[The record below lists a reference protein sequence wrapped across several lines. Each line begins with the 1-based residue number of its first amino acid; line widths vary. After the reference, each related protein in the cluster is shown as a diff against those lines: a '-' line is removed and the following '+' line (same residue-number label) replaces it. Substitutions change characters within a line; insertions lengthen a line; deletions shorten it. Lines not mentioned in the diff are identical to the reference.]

1 MPADSRA
8 GRVVVAYAGG
18 GHPHVFSR
26 IRLMA
31 ERPDVEVAGIYDPEP
46 ERAAGI
52 ARRTGVAVLET
63 LDALAERRPDIVISE
78 ALDHEMPAIGEGLAG
93 RVPLILLEK
102 PGGPDLPAVRRML
115 ERLEAAGT
123 EVELGYQ
130 LHYTPGLDRVLDI
143 LRTGALGQVTLARF
157 HASTPIGC
165 SMELWQ
171 SLPEDLGGLMFT
183 EGCHMLELI
192 LTTLGTPA
200 SASGSIRRLPAG
212 ASVATTRYKRD
223 LFSAGGETTTLQ
235 VGTGVH
241 EDVAVATLNYA
252 DLVAVLDLTGWEADD
267 WVSRWTMEYYG
278 TLGTLQVFLSPPSIR
293 LHLERAGGGHE
304 AGVTCWAPDPRAQAT
319 PYEAQLDRLVRRA
332 RGEKTGDGV
341 TAGLGLDV
349 VRVLDAIYRSS
360 SAGGTTAALE
370 PDGANGQ
377 AMVDGEGG
385 GRPAPWNR

>member
-1 MPADSRA
+1 MPADSPVR
-8 GRVVVAYAGG
+8 VAYAGG

-31 ERPDVEVAGIYDPEP
+31 NRPDVEVLGIFDPEP

-52 ARRTGVAVLET
+52 AHRTGIPVLVSLDELAAAHPQIVVA
-63 LDALAERRPDIVISE
+63 E

-93 RVPLILLEK
+93 RAPILLVEK
-102 PGGPDLPAVRRML
+102 PGGPDLPATRRML
-115 ERLEAAGT
+115 ERLRAAGT
-123 EVELGYQ
+123 EVEFGYQ
-130 LHYTPGLDRVLDI
+130 LHYTPGLDRVLDV
-143 LRTGALGQVTLARF
+143 LRSGALGQVTLARF

-192 LTTLGTPA
+192 LTTLGTP
-200 SASGSIRRLPAG
+200 SSVSGSIRRLPLG
-212 ASVATTRYKRD
+212 AAVTTTRYKRD
-223 LFSAGGETTTLQ
+223 LFSPEGETTELR

-278 TLGTLQVFLSPPSIR
+278 TLGTLQVHLSPPAVR

-304 AGVTCWAPDPRAQAT
+304 AGVTCWTPAPDAHPS
-319 PYEAQLDRLVRRA
+319 PYEAQLDRLIRRA
-332 RGEKTGDGV
+332 RGERPEAGV
-341 TAGLGLDV
+341 TAELGLDV
-349 VRVLDAIYRSS
+349 LRVLDAIYRSS
-360 SAGGTTAALE
+360 AAGGAMQALAGE
-370 PDGANGQ
+370 PAG
-377 AMVDGEGG
+377 
-385 GRPAPWNR
+385 